1 MRFLRS
7 IHVAVV
13 VLLLSIAVSFY
24 VDGRNDQI
32 HRQHLE
38 VSTRLE
44 RMLRLNHQ
52 LTDMLTIAVLEQ
64 NPLRASTY
72 NTVNNELNQ
81 TILEVSQLTR
91 SLALSQEIVALNA
104 DQRELRQLEQRAIAW
119 MQADAWAP
127 ARELLFDDNYLMA
140 RKIYEI
146 NTETAVGALS
156 QELSEVARQFER
168 WRHIMLVLRLGAL
181 GLLLWVG
188 GAYSRR
194 LQQELDEQVRLR
206 GEIAQANQGLE
217 AKVAQ
222 RTAELQAANQRL
234 EVLSNT
240 DGLTGL
246 SNRHRFDQVW
256 VQEWQRAVRQ
266 GLSLAVVMI
275 DVDHFK
281 LYNDQFGHP
290 AGDECLRRVAAVLA
304 HSVRRAGEL
313 AARYGGEE
321 FVVVLPGLDANGAL
335 LEAERI
341 RTEVE
346 RLGIPHA
353 GTSAGAVVT
362 VSLGVASRV
371 PQREEGLYLLL
382 QEADDA
388 LYQAKNSGR
397 NRVRVGLAS
406 GISSPP
412 PSSAR

>member
-13 VLLLSIAVSFY
+13 VLLLTIAVSFY

-104 DQRELRQLEQRAIAW
+104 DQSELRQLEQRAIAW

-127 ARELLFDDNYLMA
+127 ARELLFDDDYLMA

-146 NTETAVGALS
+146 DTETAVGALS

-206 GEIAQANQGLE
+206 GEITQANQGLE
-217 AKVAQ
+217 AKVAE
-222 RTAELQAANQRL
+222 RTAELQAANQQL

-256 VQEWQRAVRQ
+256 AQEWQRAVRQ
-266 GLSLAVVMI
+266 GLPLAVVMI

-335 LEAERI
+335 QEAERI
-341 RTEVE
+341 RTEVSA
-346 RLGIPHA
+346 LGIPHT
-353 GTSAGAVVT
+353 GSSAGAVVT

-388 LYQAKNSGR
+388 LYQAKHGGR
-397 NRVRVGLAS
+397 NRVGLAS

>member
-13 VLLLSIAVSFY
+13 VLLLTIAVSFY

-104 DQRELRQLEQRAIAW
+104 DQSELRQLEQRAIAW

-127 ARELLFDDNYLMA
+127 ARELLFDDDYLMA

-146 NTETAVGALS
+146 DTETAVGALS

-206 GEIAQANQGLE
+206 GEITQANQGLE
-217 AKVAQ
+217 AKVAE
-222 RTAELQAANQRL
+222 RTAELQAANQQL

-256 VQEWQRAVRQ
+256 AQEWQRAVRQ
-266 GLSLAVVMI
+266 GLPLAVVMI

-290 AGDECLRRVAAVLA
+290 AGDEC
-304 HSVRRAGEL
+304 VRRAGEL

-321 FVVVLPGLDANGAL
+321 FVVVLPGLDADGAL
-335 LEAERI
+335 QEAERI
-341 RTEVE
+341 RTEVSA
-346 RLGIPHA
+346 LGIPHT
-353 GTSAGAVVT
+353 GSSAGAVVT

-388 LYQAKNSGR
+388 LYQAKHGGR
-397 NRVRVGLAS
+397 NRVGLAS

>member
-13 VLLLSIAVSFY
+13 VLLLTIAVSFY
-24 VDGRNDQI
+24 IDGRNDQI

-104 DQRELRQLEQRAIAW
+104 DQSELRQLEQRAIAW

-127 ARELLFDDNYLMA
+127 ARELLFDDDYLMA

-146 NTETAVGALS
+146 DTETAVGALS

-206 GEIAQANQGLE
+206 GEITQANQGLE
-217 AKVAQ
+217 AKVAE
-222 RTAELQAANQRL
+222 RTAELQAANQQL

-266 GLSLAVVMI
+266 GLPLAVVMI

-321 FVVVLPGLDANGAL
+321 FVVVLPGLDADGAL

-346 RLGIPHA
+346 RLGIPHT
-353 GTSAGAVVT
+353 GSSAGAVVT

-388 LYQAKNSGR
+388 LYQAKHGGR
-397 NRVRVGLAS
+397 TRVGLAS

>member
-13 VLLLSIAVSFY
+13 VLLLTIAVSFY

-104 DQRELRQLEQRAIAW
+104 DQSELRQLEQRAIAW

-127 ARELLFDDNYLMA
+127 ARALLFDDDYLMA

-146 NTETAVGALS
+146 DTETAVGALS

-206 GEIAQANQGLE
+206 GEITQANQGLE
-217 AKVAQ
+217 AKVAE
-222 RTAELQAANQRL
+222 RTAELQAANQQL

-246 SNRHRFDQVW
+246 SNRHKFDQVW
-256 VQEWQRAVRQ
+256 AQEWQRAVRQ
-266 GLSLAVVMI
+266 GLPLAVVMI

-321 FVVVLPGLDANGAL
+321 FVVVLPGLDADGAL
-335 LEAERI
+335 QEAERI
-341 RTEVE
+341 RTEVSA
-346 RLGIPHA
+346 LGIPHT
-353 GTSAGAVVT
+353 GSSAGAVVT

-388 LYQAKNSGR
+388 LYQAKHGGR
-397 NRVRVGLAS
+397 NRVGLAS

>member
-13 VLLLSIAVSFY
+13 VLLLTIAVSFY

-104 DQRELRQLEQRAIAW
+104 DQSELRQLEQRAIAW

-127 ARELLFDDNYLMA
+127 ARELLFDDDYLMA

-146 NTETAVGALS
+146 DTETAVGALS

-206 GEIAQANQGLE
+206 GEITQANQGLE
-217 AKVAQ
+217 AKVAK
-222 RTAELQAANQRL
+222 RTAELQAANQQL

-256 VQEWQRAVRQ
+256 AQEWQRAVRQ
-266 GLSLAVVMI
+266 GLPLAVVMI

-321 FVVVLPGLDANGAL
+321 FVVVLPGLDADGAPQ
-335 LEAERI
+335 EAERI
-341 RTEVE
+341 RTEVSA
-346 RLGIPHA
+346 LGIPHT
-353 GTSAGAVVT
+353 GSSAGAVVT

-388 LYQAKNSGR
+388 LYQAKHGGR
-397 NRVRVGLAS
+397 NRVGLAS

>member
-13 VLLLSIAVSFY
+13 VLLLTIAVSFY

-104 DQRELRQLEQRAIAW
+104 DQSELRQLEQRAIAW

-127 ARELLFDDNYLMA
+127 ARELLFDDDYLMA

-146 NTETAVGALS
+146 DTETAVGALS

-168 WRHIMLVLRLGAL
+168 WRHIML

-206 GEIAQANQGLE
+206 GEITQANQGLE
-217 AKVAQ
+217 AKVAE
-222 RTAELQAANQRL
+222 RTAELQAANQQL

-246 SNRHRFDQVW
+246 SNRHKFDQVW
-256 VQEWQRAVRQ
+256 AQEWQRAVRQ
-266 GLSLAVVMI
+266 GLPLAVVMI

-335 LEAERI
+335 QEAERI
-341 RTEVE
+341 RTEVSA
-346 RLGIPHA
+346 LGIPHT
-353 GTSAGAVVT
+353 GSSAGAVVT

-388 LYQAKNSGR
+388 LYQAKHGGR
-397 NRVRVGLAS
+397 NRVGLAS